1 MGSDAEDQHWDRMS
15 TRTAGTGCWA
25 ECDQQLSWIHS
36 AFVAHFLFARPCAGH
51 WGPETSLLILGEN
64 QVE

>member
-36 AFVAHFLFARPCAGH
+36 AFIAHLLFARPCAGH
-51 WGPETSLLILGEN
+51 WGPEMSLLILGEN